1 MKDQQLTHQIIAS
14 AYTVHNVLGSGYLEK
29 VYENALFIELQTRGI
44 KVQQRLG
51 IPVFYKGVQIDDY
64 VGDLLVE
71 DKIIIE
77 LKAVEN
83 LHPIHEAQL
92 VNYLTATGLDF
103 GLLINFGK
111 SVEVKRKYRIY
122 KPKNETGF
130 QD

>member
-1 MKDQQLTHQIIAS
+1 MKDQHLTHQIIAS
-14 AYTVHNVLGSGYLEK
+14 AYTVHNTLGSGFLEK
-29 VYENALFIELQTRGI
+29 VYENALFIELQIRKI
-44 KVQQRLG
+44 KVQQKFG
-51 IPVFYKGVQIDDY
+51 IPVFYQGVLVGDY
-64 VGDLLVE
+64 VADLLV
-71 DKIIIE
+71 DDRIIIE

-111 SVEVKRKYRIY
+111 SVEVRRKYRIY
-122 KPKNETGF
+122 KPKGETGF